1 MSSNANEILFTLFG
15 AAVMIGALCLAAG
28 SAEKHSSSLECE
40 AFILFGTPPLL
51 WGALMLVYEIVKQ
64 KGFFG

>member
-1 MSSNANEILFTLFG
+1 MSSNASEIIFALFG
-15 AAVMIGALCLAAG
+15 TAVMIGAICLAAG
-28 SAEKHSSSLECE
+28 NAEKHSSSLELE